1 MLRKK
6 SINYIERNLFI
17 NNMNS
22 WFSNF
27 LIEEFRTDYLP
38 ESKLQTNFMGTID
51 PDGGPLP
58 RLFEPKETTI
68 EVGYNYSQE
77 IFNNDVL
84 IFNLDDSNLP
94 EVEFVIRGLQNIKIE
109 NEKILIIISNIMT
122 WAETPIKI
130 FTDEE
135 INQEGFNEE
144 EVPEIVE
151 EVEEKIDINLN
162 TNAINNEEKENEE
175 ENEDIEAKGSKE
187 DEKKVKEKEDK
198 NKDTKN
204 NKQNVKKK
212 ETTTNIKKTKD
223 DKDNKDIKDNKDK
236 DNKKDSK
243 KNKKIKIVKIIKKIK
258 RQKIVK
264 KLKVIIK
271 MKKI

>member
-1 MLRKK
+1 
-6 SINYIERNLFI
+6 
-17 NNMNS
+17 MNS

-77 IFNNDVL
+77 IFNNDIL

-151 EVEEKIDINLN
+151 EIEEKIDINLN

-198 NKDTKN
+198 NKDTKY

-236 DNKKDSK
+236 DNKKDNK
-243 KNKKIKIVKIIKKIK
+243 KNKKNKDSKDNKENKET
-258 RQKIVK
+258 

-271 MKKI
+271 TKKI